1 MEQEKKPMFLTT
13 FAEQAP
19 VIMCEKHARVFE
31 ETMMIA
37 DIPHT
42 IIELDEDEDTPKH
55 CHACDLVVAKNY
67 AKMVEEAHSPKII
80 LPGEY

>member
-31 ETMMIA
+31 ETMIIA
-37 DIPHT
+37 DVPHT
-42 IIELDEDEDTPKH
+42 IIELDEEEAPKH

-67 AKMVEEAHSPKII
+67 AKMVEQANQPKII
-80 LPGEY
+80 LPGEFN